1 MHGLV
6 GHVRIPDE
14 LYNEVSKDKGMK
26 NKFIGGLRVLNDMS
40 ASEER
45 ALAEKRQRTG

>member
-14 LYNEVSKDKGMK
+14 MYKEVSDNKGMK
-26 NKFIGGLRVLNDMS
+26 NKFTGRLRVMNDMS
-40 ASEER
+40 AAEER
-45 ALAEKRQRTG
+45 ALADKRQRTA